1 MQLSLCHLHYVVNRV
16 HEWFMRCTSF
26 CQQSAWMMDEM
37 GIILSTEC
45 MVDWWDYHG
54 NMSNILWIRVLS
66 GRQDQDRS
74 LYWQSAVWLTRS
86 RPLTV
91 LTECR
96 VADKIKTA
104 HCIDRVPCGWL
115 DQDRSLYW
123 QAYCFDR
130 VLCGWW
136 DHHIASRKTCSCG
149 QHRCWGTNGYG
160 RCSLQIQGNG
170 KTDFPFSYISSPF
183 SFSHSFTLSIFC
195 LCLTDCISLSFPS
208 PSFFSLL
215 PRRTSLGLWTH

>member
-104 HCIDRVPCGWL
+104 HCIDRLIVLTECYVADEIITSRAGKRVRVGNT
-115 DQDRSLYW
+115 DAEGRMVMAD
-123 QAYCFDR
+123 
-130 VLCGWW
+130 VLC
-136 DHHIASRKTCSCG
+136 KFKEMVK
-149 QHRCWGTNGYG
+149 Q
-160 RCSLQIQGNG
+160 
-170 KTDFPFSYISSPF
+170 
-183 SFSHSFTLSIFC
+183 
-195 LCLTDCISLSFPS
+195 ISLSATSLPLSLSLTLSLS
-208 PSFFSLL
+208 PSSVSVWLTVSLSLSLL
-215 PRRTSLGLWTH
+215 PPSFPYFQEEPLWVCELISSCLSLDC